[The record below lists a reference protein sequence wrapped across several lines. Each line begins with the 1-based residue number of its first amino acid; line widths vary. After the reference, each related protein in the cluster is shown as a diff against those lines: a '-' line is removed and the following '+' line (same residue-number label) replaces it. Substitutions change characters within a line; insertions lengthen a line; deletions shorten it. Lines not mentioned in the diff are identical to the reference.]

1 MVAVLKNK
9 NAATRLQI
17 MVEIASSGPN
27 IHQRTIAE
35 HLSVTPQAISDYI
48 LQLVSEGM
56 VISSGRSRYRLSGE
70 GVNWVLKQLREINEY
85 ADMSAKAVSDLG
97 ICPAIAATRIAKGD
111 KIGLVMRDGVLYA
124 VKDEKTK
131 ATGTAETSAKE
142 GEDVG
147 ISSING
153 LVEMQKGHAEVI
165 IVPSIRE
172 GGSKKVSAPRLKEL
186 LNGRKCIAAVGI
198 ESLAALRKVGIEPQY
213 FYSVADAAADAS
225 KYGVNMLI
233 VATGEEY
240 PALLKRL
247 KESGTETIVL
257 SLEQ

>member
-35 HLSVTPQAISDYI
+35 HLGVTPQAISDYI

-97 ICPAIAATRIAKGD
+97 ICPAIAAVRIGKGD

-124 VKDEKTK
+124 VKDENTS
-131 ATGTAETSAKE
+131 ATGVAETSAKE

-147 ISSING
+147 ISSISG

-172 GGSKKVSAPRLKEL
+172 GGSKKVSMPRFKEL
-186 LNGRKCIAAVGI
+186 LKGHKYIAAVGI
-198 ESLAALRKVGIEPQY
+198 ESLVVLRKAGVEPQY

-233 VATGEEY
+233 VATSEEY
-240 PALLKRL
+240 PTLLKRL

-257 SLEQ
+257 SLE